1 MYFVWLLN
9 ILECYRGSQVL
20 FRINIFASSILPRPL
35 PHTTLDCTIQET
47 QNSPTFASSPSIAY
61 LIFPITVGATRML
74 IGRTAQTWGW
84 FIVSGATIVYAVAPQ
99 RVVHTDAVVALE
111 LVHATIYANG
121 ENGKGS
127 KTVLTLLPYS
137 TAGTPTPG

>member
-1 MYFVWLLN
+1 MLF
-9 ILECYRGSQVL
+9 ISYRYVL
-20 FRINIFASSILPRPL
+20 SHSPNQPSSHISDHTIN
-35 PHTTLDCTIQET
+35 HT
-47 QNSPTFASSPSIAY
+47 QNFPTFTRSPSIAY
-61 LIFPITVGATRML
+61 LVLPITVGATCML
-74 IGRTAQTWGW
+74 IRRTAQTRRW